1 MDREEGRLELRTT
14 RLEAHPSSLYVDYD
28 RELDT
33 FLLFLGEGP
42 QPYVGYHLDDGCY
55 VLYDPESLEVVGF
68 RIENWKSH
76 FLPKHSGLDRQWAKS
91 CGRWKR
97 RVDPEESRLAA
108 YQVFRGCLQTNAYP
122 VGVHG

>member
-1 MDREEGRLELRTT
+1 MDRQEERLELKTT
-14 RLEAHPSSLYVDYD
+14 RLEMRPSRLYVDYD

-42 QPYVGYHLDDGCY
+42 QPYVAYHLSDGCHA
-55 VLYDPESLEVVGF
+55 LYDPESMEVVGF
-68 RIENWKSH
+68 RIEDWKSH

-91 CGRWKR
+91 RGRWKR

-108 YQVFRGCLQTNAYP
+108 YQVFRGCLQTGPCA
-122 VGVHG
+122 VGAHS